1 MLREPQ
7 HNGRYVINMI
17 TTYWARRRARL
28 KRARLAKDIED
39 SKARLIAVSIW
50 VRYVGLVLVQGS
62 SMLAL
67 LNMSMLSY
75 WVALWMGL
83 LIYQS
88 TAIVF
93 YIEDNR
99 VYRMTKSKFD
109 NRLGS
114 TKATVKALAI
124 KRNREVVYLIGNTCG
139 LILIGLNI
147 LRALID

>member
-1 MLREPQ
+1 MLGCYHQWE
-7 HNGRYVINMI
+7 IIMNMI
-17 TTYWARRRARL
+17 ITYWARRKARRA
-28 KRARLAKDIED
+28 RARLAKDIEN

-62 SMLAL
+62 SLLAL
-67 LNMSMLSY
+67 LDMSMLSY
-75 WVALWMGL
+75 WIALWIGL
-83 LIYQS
+83 LIYQL

-99 VYRMTKSKFD
+99 VYIMTKIKFD

-114 TKATVKALAI
+114 TKATVNALAI

-147 LRALID
+147 LS

>member
-1 MLREPQ
+1 ME
-7 HNGRYVINMI
+7 NMKH
-17 TTYWARRRARL
+17 TFWTRRRARR
-28 KRARLAKDIED
+28 KRSRLAKDIED
-39 SKARLIAVSIW
+39 SKARLVAVSIW

-75 WVALWMGL
+75 WIALWIGL

-88 TAIVF
+88 TAIIF

-99 VYRMTKSKFD
+99 VYQMTKQKFD

-139 LILIGLNI
+139 LVLIGLNI
-147 LRALID
+147 LMALID

>member
-1 MLREPQ
+1 MFGCSHQWE
-7 HNGRYVINMI
+7 ISMNMI
-17 TTYWARRRARL
+17 TTYWTRRKARL
-28 KRARLAKDIED
+28 QRLRLAKDIEN
-39 SKARLIAVSIW
+39 SKTRLIRVSIW

-62 SMLAL
+62 SLLAL
-67 LNMSMLSY
+67 LDMSMLSY
-75 WVALWMGL
+75 WIALWIGL
-83 LIYQS
+83 LIYQL

-99 VYRMTKSKFD
+99 VYKMTKIKFD

-114 TKATVKALAI
+114 TKATVNALAI

-147 LRALID
+147 LS

>member
-1 MLREPQ
+1 MLGCYHQWE
-7 HNGRYVINMI
+7 IIMNMI
-17 TTYWARRRARL
+17 TTYWARRKARRA
-28 KRARLAKDIED
+28 RARLAKDIEN

-62 SMLAL
+62 SLLAL
-67 LNMSMLSY
+67 LDMSMLSY
-75 WVALWMGL
+75 WIALWIGL
-83 LIYQS
+83 LIYQL

-99 VYRMTKSKFD
+99 VYIMTKIKFD

-114 TKATVKALAI
+114 TKATVNALAI

-147 LRALID
+147 LS